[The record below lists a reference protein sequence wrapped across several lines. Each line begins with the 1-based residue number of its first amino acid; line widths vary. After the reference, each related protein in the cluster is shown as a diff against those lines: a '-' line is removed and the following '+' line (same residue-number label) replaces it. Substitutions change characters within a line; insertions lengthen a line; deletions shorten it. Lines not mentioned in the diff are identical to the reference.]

1 MILPTKF
8 AQSLN
13 HQESTVST
21 YILLMSLTSRGRRTV
36 LDNPDT
42 LLSAQAEIKIPQ
54 TQMLGLYAV
63 LGEYDFMGIVEAPD
77 NEAAARFSMA
87 LGVAVGV
94 RIRTLPA
101 IPIGRLDRAQDI
113 PAPELDI
120 AGVRGPFG
128 NGSEGDD

>member
-1 MILPTKF
+1 M
-8 AQSLN
+8 
-13 HQESTVST
+13 ST
-21 YILLMSLTSRGRRTV
+21 YVLLMSLTTRGRRSI

-42 LLSAQAEIKIPQ
+42 ILTAQDEIEIPQ

-77 NEAAARFSMA
+77 NESAARFSMA

-101 IPIGRLDRAQDI
+101 IPIGRLEPQEDVR
-113 PAPELDI
+113 APEIDI
-120 AGVRGPFG
+120 AGVRAPFG
-128 NGSEGDD
+128 NGGEGVGGGDGD

>member
-1 MILPTKF
+1 M
-8 AQSLN
+8 S
-13 HQESTVST
+13 S
-21 YILLMSLTSRGRRTV
+21 YILLMSLTSRGRRQI
-36 LDNPDT
+36 LENPDIVLT
-42 LLSAQAEIKIPQ
+42 AQAEIKIPE

-87 LGVAVGV
+87 LGVSVGV

-101 IPIGRLDRAQDI
+101 IPIGRLDRAQDVR
-113 PAPELDI
+113 APEIDI

-128 NGSEGDD
+128 NGNDGDD